1 MLITTNSKRNHVTA
15 FNNVHE
21 KEHQRSQDRRLL
33 KRARAICNLH
43 SCYNFALVLHENA
56 FVFSQL
62 EAQVDYYTENTKNVH
77 YARIAS
83 WLSEDLHV
91 LHKTFT
97 DLREKMGNKQE

>member
-1 MLITTNSKRNHVTA
+1 MLLIVLITTNSKRNHVTA

-21 KEHQRSQDRRLL
+21 KNITEVKTDELS

-77 YARIAS
+77 YACIAS
-83 WLSEDLHV
+83 WLSEDL
-91 LHKTFT
+91 
-97 DLREKMGNKQE
+97 